1 MFSKIDP
8 NMPSFNS
15 SHFEKPRA
23 WLPKEL
29 GQDSSWIHHL
39 SREATLEIEE
49 ALQHAK
55 ATEKSWLQMT
65 ANDFPLKRHAKQA
78 IDRAFAV
85 TQTAYG
91 MCLLKGFPVDRWT
104 AEDARLANWGIGLNV
119 GVARTQN
126 RASQVMNDVRD
137 EGGDYKVKNG
147 RGYNT
152 NAGLD
157 FHVDSCDVVALM
169 CLQTAKSGGT
179 SKVTSSMAVVEEI
192 KRLRPDLIPV
202 MQQPFYY
209 SYQGTNDAS
218 QPPFY
223 KCPIL
228 GDDPEFFSL
237 RANRKNVTAAQRDFP
252 EVPRL
257 TPKQIEL
264 LDLLDELLPDDKF
277 CYSMELDRG
286 DLQLLNNY
294 VVIHSRTNFED
305 HDEPERKRHL
315 LRLWLSIPQGQRLPP
330 LWKEYFGGVEAG
342 SVRGGVRGS
351 QITDEFLA
359 YERRQAA
366 NLGMSLKQQN

>member
-1 MFSKIDP
+1 MSPFIQTRLA
-8 NMPSFNS
+8 
-15 SHFEKPRA
+15 KPRA
-23 WLPKEL
+23 WFPEEL
-29 GQDSSWIHHL
+29 GRDFSWIHHL
-39 SREATLEIEE
+39 GRDAVREFEL

-55 ATEKSWLQMT
+55 ATEKSWLEMT
-65 ANDFPLKRHAKQA
+65 ANDFPLKRNAKQA
-78 IDRAFAV
+78 IDQAFAA
-85 TQTAYG
+85 TQTGYG
-91 MCLLKGFPVDRWT
+91 MCLLKGFPVERWSVD
-104 AEDARLANWGIGLNV
+104 DARLLQWGIGLNV

-137 EGGDYKVKNG
+137 DGGSYKVKNG

-152 NAGLD
+152 NASLD

-179 SKVTSSMAVVEEI
+179 SKVTSSIAVVNEI
-192 KRLRPDLIPV
+192 NRVRADLIPV
-202 MQQPFYY
+202 LKEPFFY
-209 SYQGTNDAS
+209 SFQGTNDAS
-218 QPPFY
+218 QLPYY

-237 RANRKNVTAAQRDFP
+237 RVNRKNVTAAQNDFP

-257 TPKQIEL
+257 TPEQTEL
-264 LDLLDELLPDDKF
+264 LDLLDELFPHDKF
-277 CYSMELDRG
+277 CFSMELERG

-305 HDEPERKRHL
+305 HDESERKRHL

-330 LWKEYFGGVEAG
+330 LWQEYFGDIEAG

-351 QITDEFLA
+351 QITSEFLA
-359 YERRQAA
+359 YERRQAS
-366 NLGMSLKQQN
+366 NLGMTLRQNH

>member
-1 MFSKIDP
+1 M
-8 NMPSFNS
+8 
-15 SHFEKPRA
+15 
-23 WLPKEL
+23 
-29 GQDSSWIHHL
+29 
-39 SREATLEIEE
+39 
-49 ALQHAK
+49 
-55 ATEKSWLQMT
+55 
-65 ANDFPLKRHAKQA
+65 
-78 IDRAFAV
+78 
-85 TQTAYG
+85 
-91 MCLLKGFPVDRWT
+91 
-104 AEDARLANWGIGLNV
+104 
-119 GVARTQN
+119 
-126 RASQVMNDVRD
+126 
-137 EGGDYKVKNG
+137 
-147 RGYNT
+147 
-152 NAGLD
+152 
-157 FHVDSCDVVALM
+157 
-169 CLQTAKSGGT
+169 
-179 SKVTSSMAVVEEI
+179 
-192 KRLRPDLIPV
+192 
-202 MQQPFYY
+202 
-209 SYQGTNDAS
+209 
-218 QPPFY
+218 
-223 KCPIL
+223 

-257 TPKQIEL
+257 TPEQIEL